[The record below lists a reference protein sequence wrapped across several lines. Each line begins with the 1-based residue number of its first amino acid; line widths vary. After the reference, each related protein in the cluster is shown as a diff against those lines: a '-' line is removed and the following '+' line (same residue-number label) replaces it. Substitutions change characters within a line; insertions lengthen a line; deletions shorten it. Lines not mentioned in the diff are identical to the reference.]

1 LKILNKLIVFG
12 IILSTTLSASAKSEA
27 DSLFKALEKAT
38 TDTGK
43 IHLYYKLGNELRQT
57 DLNQTL
63 LFYRK
68 GLELSI
74 QNNYSKGI
82 AEGYHGIGVF
92 HYYTSSFDSCKHY
105 WEKSLIIKE
114 KLNDTEGYCR
124 SLNNLGVIC
133 RLNGDYECAI
143 ANYNKIINKLK
154 NGGDKVLLSNAYNN
168 IGLVYETT
176 GEYKK
181 ALSNFYAS
189 LRIDEEI
196 KDDEGIAYT
205 LNNIGLIHV
214 HLKNVS
220 EAKEN
225 FNTAYQIFKSLGDN
239 IGMAMT
245 VNNLGDSYADIKEYQ
260 TAIDYFARSLELEQ
274 EIGNINGMAFSYHSI
289 GNVYIMKNDAK
300 KALEYVEKAYE
311 FQNGEDIE
319 LLANI
324 LMNLGK
330 CHSILGDKNR
340 QYQYYKEAYQLA
352 SKNNLPKVLRNASFV
367 LYNYEYAYGNK
378 LKALEYL
385 SEYTRLNDSVFSREN
400 TRELT
405 KMEMLFE
412 FSKQKLQDSLEQV
425 KKDLVVQEELK
436 RQEIQL
442 KAQRRFALVVSAG
455 FLLVLILAFVIYRGY
470 KAKQKANEEIS
481 TAYDIIEEK
490 NRDITDSIEYAR
502 YIQDAV
508 IPAKT
513 EVTKAFKDAF
523 VLFMP
528 RDIVS
533 GDFYW
538 FYEDDNYLMISAADC
553 TGHGVPGALLAMLC
567 SNIMNTA
574 VAERKLYDPGQILT
588 FTNTKLQQSVK
599 RKNSITQAN
608 DGMDLS
614 LCVIDK
620 QNKNIKLATANN
632 PLLLLHNK
640 QITTYKVENTPI
652 GGNSPINHEYKSVSI
667 PYHQDAIYYLHT
679 DGYIDQF
686 GGAYG
691 KKFLSKRLREELIK
705 LEKTP
710 LLKQKELLENTF
722 KDWKGSN
729 DQIDD
734 VTLIGF
740 RL

>member
-1 LKILNKLIVFG
+1 MKILNRLIVFG
-12 IILSTTLSASAKSEA
+12 IIFSTALSASAESEV
-27 DSLFKALEKAT
+27 DSLFRVLEKAA

-43 IHLYYKLGNELRQT
+43 IHLYYKLGNKLRQT

-63 LFYRK
+63 LYYKK
-68 GLELSI
+68 GLELSTK
-74 QNNYSKGI
+74 NNYKKGI

-92 HYYTSSFDSCKHY
+92 HYYTSSFDSCKYY
-105 WEKSLIIKE
+105 WEKSLVIKE
-114 KLNDTEGYCR
+114 KLNDMEGYCR

-133 RLNGDYECAI
+133 RLNGDFDCAI
-143 ANYNKIINKLK
+143 ANYNKVIDKLK
-154 NGGDKVLLSNAYNN
+154 NGGDKILLSNAYNN
-168 IGLVYETT
+168 LGLVYETT
-176 GEYKK
+176 GNYKK

-189 LRIDEEI
+189 LKIDEEI

-205 LNNIGLIHV
+205 LNNIGLIHIN
-214 HLKNVS
+214 LKNIS
-220 EAKEN
+220 EAKES
-225 FNTAYQIFKSLGDN
+225 FNTAYQLFKNLGDN

-245 VNNLGDSYADIKEYQ
+245 VNNLGDTYADINEYQ
-260 TAIDYFARSLELEQ
+260 TAIDYFNRSLELEQ

-289 GNVYIMKNDAK
+289 GSLFLKKNETL
-300 KALEYVEKAYE
+300 KALKYIEKAYE

-319 LLANI
+319 LLAKI

-330 CHSILGDKNR
+330 CHGILGNKKQ
-340 QYQYYKEAYQLA
+340 QYHYYKEAHKLARANQL
-352 SKNNLPKVLRNASFV
+352 SKVLRDVSFN
-367 LYNYEYAYGNK
+367 LYNYEYSYGNK
-378 LKALEYL
+378 LQALEYL
-385 SEYTRLNDSVFSREN
+385 NEYTRLNDSVFSRDN

-405 KMEMLFE
+405 KIEMQFE

-442 KAQRRFALVVSAG
+442 KAQRQFAVVVSSG
-455 FLLVLILAFVIYRGY
+455 FVLVLILAFVIYRGY
-470 KAKQKANEEIS
+470 KAKQKANEKIS
-481 TAYDIIEEK
+481 TAYEIIEEK

-502 YIQDAV
+502 YIQNAV
-508 IPAKT
+508 IPAES
-513 EVTKAFKDAF
+513 EVIKAFRDAF

-538 FYEDDNYLMISAADC
+538 FYEDENYIMISAADC

-588 FTNTKLQQSVK
+588 FTNKKLQQSVK
-599 RKNSITQAN
+599 RKNSTTQAN
-608 DGMDLS
+608 DGMDLA

-620 QNKNIKLATANN
+620 QNNLIKLATANN
-632 PLLLLHNK
+632 PLILMHK
-640 QITTYKVENTPI
+640 GVITTYKAENTPI
-652 GGNSPINHEYKSVSI
+652 GGNSPINHKYQTLAI
-667 PYHQDAIYYLHT
+667 PYHKDAVYYLHT

-686 GGAYG
+686 GGEKG
-691 KKFLSKRLREELIK
+691 KKFLSKRLKEELLK

-710 LLKQKELLENTF
+710 MLKQKEILAKTF
-722 KDWKGSN
+722 KIWKGEQ

-740 RL
+740 KL